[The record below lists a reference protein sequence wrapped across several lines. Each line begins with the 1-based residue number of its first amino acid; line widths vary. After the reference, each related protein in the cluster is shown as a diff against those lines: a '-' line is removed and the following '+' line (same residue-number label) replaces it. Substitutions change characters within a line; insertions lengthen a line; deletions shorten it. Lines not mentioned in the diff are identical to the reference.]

1 MMESVPGFKI
11 QVIKCAFFG
20 SDTNLG
26 EVHMTELALESLEF
40 SLTTTKMQYCFI
52 RNNVM
57 KRNEREQ
64 KTLRTDSSQCVKK
77 VAVIGSRE

>member
-11 QVIKCAFFG
+11 QIIKCAFFG

-40 SLTTTKMQYCFI
+40 SPTTTEMQYCVI

-57 KRNEREQ
+57 KGN
-64 KTLRTDSSQCVKK
+64 
-77 VAVIGSRE
+77 

>member
-11 QVIKCAFFG
+11 QIIKYAFFG

-40 SLTTTKMQYCFI
+40 SLTTTKCNILLKETM
-52 RNNVM
+52 
-57 KRNEREQ
+57 
-64 KTLRTDSSQCVKK
+64 S
-77 VAVIGSRE
+77 